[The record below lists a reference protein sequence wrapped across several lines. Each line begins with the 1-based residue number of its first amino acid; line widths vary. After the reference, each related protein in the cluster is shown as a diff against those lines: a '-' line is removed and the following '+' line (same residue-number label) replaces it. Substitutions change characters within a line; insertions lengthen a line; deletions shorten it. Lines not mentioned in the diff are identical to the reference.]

1 MLRPEVAALK
11 AAAHL
16 PCRWGLFISK
26 PRNVREADGPFP
38 EPAMFLLN
46 PEGYVHICEYSN
58 SPFSRPDLRIL
69 IEGRRGVLVQ
79 EHAKLGHAFW
89 ASELL
94 SLCSE
99 VQGLAQLGCSVA
111 ECNVRLNPPAPAA
124 TCPSS
129 SR

>member
-1 MLRPEVAALK
+1 MRHQALK
-11 AAAHL
+11 CTAETCLLPAL

-69 IEGRRGVLVQ
+69 IEGEHDVLI
-79 EHAKLGHAFW
+79 
-89 ASELL
+89 
-94 SLCSE
+94 
-99 VQGLAQLGCSVA
+99 
-111 ECNVRLNPPAPAA
+111 
-124 TCPSS
+124 
-129 SR
+129 

>member
-1 MLRPEVAALK
+1 MHSLSCPRLLRPVPC
-11 AAAHL
+11 L

-69 IEGRRGVLVQ
+69 IEGKRDVPLWSHASLRQLVWGS
-79 EHAKLGHAFW
+79 ELCSLGHETEGVAV
-89 ASELL
+89 A
-94 SLCSE
+94 
-99 VQGLAQLGCSVA
+99 SVA
-111 ECNVRLNPPAPAA
+111 ESTPAGVLCVRGAIA
-124 TCPSS
+124 TPLLMP
-129 SR
+129 